1 MASGGGSLMDRMMGA
16 AFLSIDTFEEVEHDE
31 NATLQA
37 ALVVVM
43 VAVAGAIGAFT
54 HGLFGSVGVA
64 GSALVG
70 WAVWAG
76 ITYLVGAKL
85 FHGTATWGELLR
97 TLGFAQAPGVLLILG
112 FIPLLGWI
120 LHLLVPFWMLVAG
133 FIAVRQALDFGN
145 GKTFLTVLVGWLIY
159 VALAALVMR

>member
-1 MASGGGSLMDRMMGA
+1 MASTGGSLVDRMMGA

-31 NATLQA
+31 TATLQA

-43 VAVAGAIGAFT
+43 VAVAGGIGAY
-54 HGLFGSVGVA
+54 HRGLVGSFGVA
-64 GSALVG
+64 GAALVG

-76 ITYLVGAKL
+76 ITYLVGTKL

-97 TLGFAQAPGVLLILG
+97 TLGFAQAPGILLLLG
-112 FIPLLGWI
+112 FIPLLGSI
-120 LHLLVPFWMLVAG
+120 LHMVVSLWMLVAA

-159 VALAALVMR
+159 IALAALVMR

>member
-1 MASGGGSLMDRMMGA
+1 MASGGGSIVDRMIGA

-31 NATLQA
+31 TATLQA
-37 ALVVVM
+37 ALVVVI
-43 VAVAGAIGAFT
+43 AGVAGSIGAL
-54 HGLFGSVGVA
+54 HNGLFGSLGVA
-64 GSALVG
+64 GSTLVG

-76 ITYLVGAKL
+76 ITYLVGTKL

-97 TLGFAQAPGVLLILG
+97 TLGFAQAPGILLILA
-112 FIPLLGWI
+112 FIPLVGWI
-120 LHLLVPFWMLVAG
+120 LHMLVPLWMLLAG

-159 VALAALVMR
+159 VALTALVLR

>member
-43 VAVAGAIGAFT
+43 VAVAGAIGAFK